1 MGDCW
6 RLVHWLIV
14 VRFVSCPWM
23 KNASSAFGISFHWS
37 RTTFSDESH
46 PSKDAL
52 EPFNVSELQEGSLQ
66 AGSMVVASKEGSL
79 PSDDKS
85 HQLELATL
93 RRSGRVPDVGRFSP
107 TLGAT
112 RRELSVKS
120 DESNHDTTQELEEEQ
135 SASDDDDEAHG
146 RHWKKCLR
154 KILLQLKPRNND
166 THRQADKAPE
176 TAAVHEAWKGLVN
189 DRLNNLFDPTSAGDS
204 FKLPREIRPAA
215 RGRQWLGLGKSLYK
229 SPYVP
234 SSSVR
239 RLSPQRIL
247 RNLPGF
253 SDDGL
258 PSFRLESNF
267 GRGPGRL
274 NDAWHIYVRDILGRR
289 QQLETPSR
297 SEEETYPNDQ
307 APQKAPLDVA
317 DETSRLYESDGA
329 GDSGRQGIQYPRS
342 NWGPARDWQFQKQ
355 TKNEYNVFTAFHHT
369 TKATPRYAS
378 RSPAGTTEPR
388 SLKEFLDIINAKSV
402 VRKEKNRN
410 HGPNFTVG
418 YFGKRVQKPSPLST
432 RGSDSPSRLI
442 LVAGYLTSVTRK
454 SIAKPIPG
462 HQLTTAMPLSRLRMP
477 PVHTVANDDELFVYR
492 LLARCANQSSECP
505 SELLSMIRGAT
516 TEPTGDLLQTPW
528 PPELLKAQFSP
539 AVSWPT
545 PSGDP
550 HGSKRKL
557 EQLASQI
564 SQASNAK
571 EAGGIFVLVPGFLV
585 PPDYSLRILKEE
597 RAPQALFSCT
607 NCSTVKVVAAS
618 RRPLFHPAVPQATRP
633 ASRRHER
640 RFRLVVF
647 LVTIV
652 LVISVLCAFY
662 VPDYLSRYR
671 KEYAII
677 RMAQFV

>member
-46 PSKDAL
+46 PSRDAL
-52 EPFNVSELQEGSLQ
+52 EPFNVSELREGSLQ
-66 AGSMVVASKEGSL
+66 AGSMIVASKEGSL

-93 RRSGRVPDVGRFSP
+93 RRSGRVRDVGRFSP

-112 RRELSVKS
+112 RRELSVES
-120 DESNHDTTQELEEEQ
+120 DESDHDTTQELEEEQ
-135 SASDDDDEAHG
+135 SVSDDDNEAHG
-146 RHWKKCLR
+146 RHWKKYLR

-176 TAAVHEAWKGLVN
+176 TAAVHDAWKGLVN
-189 DRLNNLFDPTSAGDS
+189 DRLNDLFDPTSAGDS
-204 FKLPREIRPAA
+204 FKSPREIRPAA
-215 RGRQWLGLGKSLYK
+215 RGRQWLGLGKSSYER
-229 SPYVP
+229 PDVP

-239 RLSPQRIL
+239 RLSPHRLL
-247 RNLPGF
+247 RNLPEF
-253 SDDGL
+253 SDDNL

-297 SEEETYPNDQ
+297 SEEEAYPNDQ
-307 APQKAPLDVA
+307 APQKAPHDVA
-317 DETSRLYESDGA
+317 DLSESDGA
-329 GDSGRQGIQYPRS
+329 GDLGRQAIQYPRS
-342 NWGPARDWQFQKQ
+342 NWGPPREWQFQKQ
-355 TKNEYNVFTAFHHT
+355 TKNEYNVFTAFRHT
-369 TKATPRYAS
+369 AQTTPGYAS

-402 VRKEKNRN
+402 VRKEKNEN
-410 HGPNFTVG
+410 HGWNSTAG
-418 YFGKRVQKPSPLST
+418 YFGMRVQKPNSLST
-432 RGSDSPSRLI
+432 RGSDSASRLI
-442 LVAGYLTSVTRK
+442 LVAGDLTSVSQK

-462 HQLTTAMPLSRLRMP
+462 HQLTTVMSLSRLGMP
-477 PVHTVANDDELFVYR
+477 PVHMVANDDELFVYK

-505 SELLSMIRGAT
+505 SELLAMVRGAT
-516 TEPTGDLLQTPW
+516 TEAIGDLLQTPW
-528 PPELLKAQFSP
+528 PTELLKAQFSP
-539 AVSWPT
+539 VVSRPT

-597 RAPQALFSCT
+597 RAPKALFSCT
-607 NCSTVKVVAAS
+607 NCSTVEVVAAS
-618 RRPLFHPAVPQATRP
+618 RRPLFRPAAPQATRP